1 MSQEPPFLMRS
12 TNILQILAL
21 IGFVAGLAVII
32 TKYPSLPE
40 TIPIHFDIQ
49 GKADNFALKHWLWS
63 APVVSAALYALLTVV
78 SQFPQITNYP
88 VAITSENAPRQYELM
103 QLFMGLLK
111 TELVWIFAFIQWQV
125 VRAASLPGFPFNS
138 FVVLSPVVVIFA
150 TVGWY
155 IWRAYQLR

>member
-1 MSQEPPFLMRS
+1 MRS

-21 IGFVAGLAVII
+21 IGFIAGLAVII
-32 TKYPSLPE
+32 AKYPSLPE

-49 GKADNFALKHWLWS
+49 GKANGFAPKPWLWS
-63 APVVSAALYALLTVV
+63 FPALSVALYALLTVV
-78 SQFPQITNYP
+78 SKFPQIANYP

-103 QLFMGLLK
+103 QIFMGLLK
-111 TELVWIFAFIQWQV
+111 TELAWILALIQWQV
-125 VRAASLPGFPFNS
+125 VQAASLPSSPFNS
-138 FVVLSPVVVIFA
+138 FVVLSPVMMIFA